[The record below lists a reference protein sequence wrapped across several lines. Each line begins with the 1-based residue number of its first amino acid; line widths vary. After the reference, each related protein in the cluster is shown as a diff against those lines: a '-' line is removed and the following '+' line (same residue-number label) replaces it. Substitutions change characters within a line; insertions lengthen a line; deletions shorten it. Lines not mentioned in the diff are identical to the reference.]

1 MRMDLSHDIGGD
13 LLLDAGSGLAMV
25 GADDWVRQRIL
36 RRLLT
41 NPGDYIWDVGYG
53 GGLRREIGDV
63 VVGGRISASIRRQL
77 QLETAIAASPAPQV
91 SVNDPGTGTIDTTIT
106 YASAADGRMSRV
118 AVTVGGSP

>member
-63 VVGGRISASIRRQL
+63 VVAGRISASIRRQL
-77 QLETAIAASPAPQV
+77 QLETAIAVSPAPQV